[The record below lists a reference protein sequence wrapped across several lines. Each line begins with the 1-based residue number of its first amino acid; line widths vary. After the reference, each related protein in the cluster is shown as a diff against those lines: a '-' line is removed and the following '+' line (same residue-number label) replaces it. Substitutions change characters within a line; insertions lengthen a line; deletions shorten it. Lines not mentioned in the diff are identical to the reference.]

1 MTAGEG
7 VAVRDIDIR
16 FNGNSVNEVLEDEGF
31 RFGVRN
37 IEGEGLIARDPHT
50 VDLPGDGSRWVD
62 TRVGPRQITIEYQAQ
77 AGKSPGHDAMEEQA
91 RLEEVLQGVLF
102 SDAPRPLRFSHQH
115 GLFRGTLQAL
125 GKTQNHA
132 HMHVGTM
139 TFLCPD
145 PFRYG
150 DQETLEPDAEGV
162 VNVLTNYYVEPV
174 LTWETTEAVG
184 SAWVAVDGRR
194 LTIDTAVSAGQ
205 QIRVDARR
213 METRVGGVLNVE
225 DVRGRYPRLRPGSVL
240 TTNTGGTI
248 SVSYERRWL

>member
-1 MTAGEG
+1 MEG
-7 VAVRDIDIR
+7 VAVRDIDVR
-16 FNGNSVNEVLEDEGF
+16 FNGNSVAEVLEAEGF

-37 IEGEGLIARDPHT
+37 ISGEGLISRNPHA

-62 TRVGPRQITIEYQAQ
+62 TRVPARQVSVEYQAQ
-77 AGKSPGHDAMEEQA
+77 AGRRPGHDAMEDQA

-102 SDAPRPLRFSHQH
+102 SDQPRPLRFSHQQ
-115 GLFRGTLQAL
+115 GLFRGTLQEL
-125 GKTQNHA
+125 SKTQNHA

-139 TFLCPD
+139 TFLVPD

-150 DQETLEPDAEGV
+150 DQETVEPDADGV
-162 VNVLTNYYVEPV
+162 VDVQTNYFVEPV
-174 LTWETTEAVG
+174 LTWETTETVG

-194 LTIDTAVSAGQ
+194 LTIDTGVSAGQ
-205 QIRVDARR
+205 QIQVNAAR

-225 DVRGRYPRLRPGSVL
+225 NVRGHYPRLRPGSVL

-248 SVSYERRWL
+248 SVSYTRCWL